1 VTVIQQF
8 DTTKGTIMS
17 KATVTRL
24 FVGSAVAVGAG
35 AILAVIAVWLAIA
48 NGVFVMSGA
57 DVVGL
62 QGGALSWILIGLVIV
77 GGLAMMGGLIGGLV
91 SWIGALL
98 NTSQLESKTWF
109 LVLLLL
115 GIFNFGFI
123 AMIAYVVAG
132 PDGSTA
138 TSRSAAPASAGA

>member
-1 VTVIQQF
+1 
-8 DTTKGTIMS
+8 MS

-24 FVGSAVAVGAG
+24 FVGSAIAVGAG

-48 NGVFVMSGA
+48 NGAFVMSGA

-62 QGGALSWILIGLVIV
+62 EGGALSWILIGLVIV

-109 LVLLLL
+109 LVLLFL
-115 GIFNFGFI
+115 GIFNFGFF

-132 PDGSTA
+132 PDSSPA
-138 TSRSAAPASAGA
+138 ARRSAAPASAGA

>member
-115 GIFNFGFI
+115 GIYNFGFI